1 MTNVRFGIQMMRL
14 IFVSE
19 QKRWEA
25 TQARA
30 AATISTI
37 YEEDELEFDGTQD
50 YELPDQAE
58 QAFGMNYQGVPRP
71 DIPVLTPEPQ
81 VPTKTMIFL
90 MRSSSVKVKNLRPY
104 SLSWIWTLT
113 MSWWK
118 IHSEHRVKRARPL

>member
-1 MTNVRFGIQMMRL
+1 MFDLAQMMRM

-37 YEEDELEFDGTQD
+37 YEEEELEFDDTQD

-58 QAFGMNYQGVPRP
+58 QTFGMNCQGT
-71 DIPVLTPEPQ
+71 DHTS
-81 VPTKTMIFL
+81 T
-90 MRSSSVKVKNLRPY
+90 S
-104 SLSWIWTLT
+104 
-113 MSWWK
+113 
-118 IHSEHRVKRARPL
+118 